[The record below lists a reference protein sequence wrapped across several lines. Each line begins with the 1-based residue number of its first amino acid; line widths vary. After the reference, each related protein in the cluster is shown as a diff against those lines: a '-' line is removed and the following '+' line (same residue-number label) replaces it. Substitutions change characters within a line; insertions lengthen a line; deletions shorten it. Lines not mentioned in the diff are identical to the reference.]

1 MEDKNVR
8 DFNDVLIFII
18 TVFFSFC
25 FSLMYIEW
33 QNYHNQQT
41 DRYLNGYAYVTGFS
55 SVDAYVKLT
64 DPDVL
69 AVQSTG
75 NIQYSDN
82 YMMSQNYRYH
92 DSFKNTEKTSQK
104 DNQYYRLSIYD
115 VNDTS
120 NQPIEVDLF
129 KFVPELKKGK
139 EISNLKAKLYEENQK
154 AYVLVTFEGT
164 KVGQNREPAYTFEV
178 SKDDKTLKSISNFSD
193 ASLYDIDT
201 IPKDTIPKQEQNVKG
216 YLPQTIGIIHNLGS
230 NLLSNVHALDSGRVA
245 ISVGA
250 FDGTSR
256 TIYDQNPKLLEMA
269 KNDSYQLVVTDSF
282 CNDQAKTQS
291 LLDLYKEDGKTSFVD
306 GLVAKAD
313 TTIDGQEHLLSNF
326 QDFDRWIYRNVSLTR
341 KEFKSR
347 EDVQAI
353 LYDPNSTLLPIGV
366 NALDNSLVT
375 YDLAS
380 GPLYSFYTYSIGS
393 ETSKLKKSIELI
405 QNWRAG
411 FKYNEVVKELYY
423 EQYYRSDY
431 SPYIERIDT
440 ANANQ
445 EPKQILFMQESIFEL
460 LQSNPFENAMKEGK
474 DAFNRI
480 INEGAPV
487 GLYSILDAPRDA
499 IDNGSFNISPDMVRR
514 GYLLGTTP
522 SNQAKEKYGINE
534 FEGPRTQAVS
544 NSMSFVQN
552 GKAITVIIPREEE

>member
-33 QNYHNQQT
+33 QNSYNQQT

-139 EISNLKAKLYEENQK
+139 EIRNLKAKLYEENQK

-178 SKDDKTLKSISNFSD
+178 SKDDKTLKQISNFSD
-193 ASLYDIDT
+193 TSLYDIDT
-201 IPKDTIPKQEQNVKG
+201 IPKQEQSVKG
-216 YLPQTIGIIHNLGS
+216 YLPQTIGIINNLGN
-230 NLLSNVHALDSGRVA
+230 NLLSNVHTLDSGRVA

-256 TIYDQNPKLLEMA
+256 TIYDQNSKLLEMA

-282 CNDQAKTQS
+282 CDDQAKT
-291 LLDLYKEDGKTSFVD
+291 
-306 GLVAKAD
+306 
-313 TTIDGQEHLLSNF
+313 
-326 QDFDRWIYRNVSLTR
+326 
-341 KEFKSR
+341 
-347 EDVQAI
+347 
-353 LYDPNSTLLPIGV
+353 
-366 NALDNSLVT
+366 
-375 YDLAS
+375 
-380 GPLYSFYTYSIGS
+380 
-393 ETSKLKKSIELI
+393 
-405 QNWRAG
+405 
-411 FKYNEVVKELYY
+411 
-423 EQYYRSDY
+423 
-431 SPYIERIDT
+431 
-440 ANANQ
+440 
-445 EPKQILFMQESIFEL
+445 
-460 LQSNPFENAMKEGK
+460 
-474 DAFNRI
+474 
-480 INEGAPV
+480 
-487 GLYSILDAPRDA
+487 
-499 IDNGSFNISPDMVRR
+499 
-514 GYLLGTTP
+514 
-522 SNQAKEKYGINE
+522 
-534 FEGPRTQAVS
+534 
-544 NSMSFVQN
+544 
-552 GKAITVIIPREEE
+552 